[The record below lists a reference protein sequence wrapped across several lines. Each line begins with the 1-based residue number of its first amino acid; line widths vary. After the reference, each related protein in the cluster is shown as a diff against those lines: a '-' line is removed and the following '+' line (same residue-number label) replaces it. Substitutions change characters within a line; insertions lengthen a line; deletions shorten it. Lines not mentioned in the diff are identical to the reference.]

1 MKILII
7 EDDAATAAYVANGL
21 KQVGHRVDHAP
32 DVRGGLV
39 LAVGHTYDVM
49 IVDRMLAGLDGL
61 GIVKTIR
68 STGVKTPVLFLTALG
83 GIEERVAGLEA
94 GGDDYLVKP
103 FAFSELLA
111 RIDALRA
118 DLIWDGSGTGNCW
131 SGNRFA
137 TSTPPELPACH

>member
-32 DVRGGLV
+32 DVRNGLV
-39 LAVGHTYDVM
+39 LAVGQTYDVM

-68 STGVKTPVLFLTALG
+68 SRGVKPPVLFLTALG

-111 RIDALRA
+111 RIDALARRRPTA
-118 DLIWDGSGTGNCW
+118 LVETGLRGGDLRSGV
-131 SGNRFA
+131 
-137 TSTPPELPACH
+137 